1 MAQISASILNCK
13 HTRIGE
19 CVRKAQQ
26 GGADFIHVD
35 VMDGVYCKNLTFGPG
50 MIEGIKEECSLPVE
64 VHMELYDI
72 ENVLPMFVP
81 TGVDLITI
89 QLEACPNPL
98 HALRMIREY
107 GIKAG
112 VAIGP
117 SYPID
122 RLPYLLHSM
131 DYLTLMSVEPGYG
144 GQPFEKNVYDK
155 IRMAKRYM
163 DELGKKVPIGVD
175 GGIDHQTAPDLVKA
189 GADVLIVGT
198 YLFKSED
205 IGRRISLLKGIK

>member
-1 MAQISASILNCK
+1 MTQISASILNCK

-19 CVRKAQQ
+19 YVKKAEQ

-50 MIEGIKEECSLPVE
+50 MIEGIREECGLPIE
-64 VHMELYDI
+64 VHMELYDV
-72 ENVLPMFVP
+72 ENMLPMFIG

-89 QLEACPNPL
+89 QLDACPNPL
-98 HALRMIREY
+98 HALRLIREK

-112 VAIGP
+112 IAIGP
-117 SYPID
+117 SYTID
-122 RLPYLLHSM
+122 RLPYLLHSI
-131 DYLTLMSVEPGYG
+131 DSLTLMSVEPGYG

-155 IRMAKRYM
+155 IRMAKCYM
-163 DELGKKVPIGVD
+163 DELGIQVPIRVD
-175 GGIDHQTAPDLVKA
+175 GGVDNETAPNLIKA

-198 YLFKSED
+198 YIFKSEN
-205 IGRRISLLKGIK
+205 ISQRIHLLKEI